1 MKRCVSVWIISKEGT
16 TLVYHKGSSSVP
28 CYTSVTI
35 IVLKGIK
42 SPLSIKYVQSTQCLK
57 SRFTPVL
64 VKIKWILNEAICI
77 SRMFSGCNNK
87 CERILMHQRRS
98 RGNVSKTQ
106 EVVLHHNFVWLVSSY
121 KFYLISFSPIVV
133 SLGGVHYNNN
143 NHRWE
148 SDLYIYQKICKLILT
163 LSPSLT

>member
-16 TLVYHKGSSSVP
+16 TLGYHKGSSSER

-42 SPLSIKYVQSTQCLK
+42 SPLSIKYVQSTLCLN
-57 SRFTPVL
+57 SVLILVL
-64 VKIKWILNEAICI
+64 VQIKWILNETICI
-77 SRMFSGCNNK
+77 ARMFSGCNNK

-121 KFYLISFSPIVV
+121 KFCLIFFLPLSCFSWWG
-133 SLGGVHYNNN
+133 SL
-143 NHRWE
+143 
-148 SDLYIYQKICKLILT
+148 Q
-163 LSPSLT
+163 